1 MFQVNALFA
10 GLDMNNNGFVDFGE
24 FLELLNQVEN
34 DERRTV

>member
-1 MFQVNALFA
+1 MTALFA

-24 FLELLNQVEN
+24 FLELFNQLEN